1 MTQKRTSAL
10 RRTLERILPPN
21 VPADTMQG
29 IIIGSLAIGAL
40 TAAIDFTVH
49 YAATY
54 RGMFYWDGRLMDT
67 ALMGPFSAYVEPVV
81 IVFGVVVL
89 LALLWKRVRSKLT
102 TTKTNVDSVIGAEG
116 YVTEAIDNLSYTGR
130 VKLGG
135 FTWAAR
141 STSGAGIPVGTLV
154 KVERIEGVKVFVSPA
169 EVACKQ

>member
-1 MTQKRTSAL
+1 MFGSPIFLWLAL
-10 RRTLERILPPN
+10 FVVFLIVEAGTVALVSIWFAL
-21 VPADTMQG
+21 
-29 IIIGSLAIGAL
+29 GAL
-40 TAAIDFTVH
+40 AALASCVLGAEMWLQITV
-49 YAATY
+49 
-54 RGMFYWDGRLMDT
+54 FL
-67 ALMGPFSAYVEPVV
+67 VV
-81 IVFGVVVL
+81 SLVL
-89 LALLWKRVRSKLT
+89 LAVLWKRVRSKLT

-135 FTWAAR
+135 ITWAAR

>member
-1 MTQKRTSAL
+1 MFGSPIFLWLAL
-10 RRTLERILPPN
+10 FVVFLIVEAGTVALVSIWFAL
-21 VPADTMQG
+21 
-29 IIIGSLAIGAL
+29 GAL
-40 TAAIDFTVH
+40 AALVSCALGAEMWLQITV
-49 YAATY
+49 
-54 RGMFYWDGRLMDT
+54 FL
-67 ALMGPFSAYVEPVV
+67 VV
-81 IVFGVVVL
+81 SLVL

-135 FTWAAR
+135 ITWAAR
-141 STSGAGIPVGTLV
+141 STSGAGITVGTLV

>member
-1 MTQKRTSAL
+1 MFGSPIFLWLAL
-10 RRTLERILPPN
+10 FVVFLIVEAGTVALVSIWFAL
-21 VPADTMQG
+21 
-29 IIIGSLAIGAL
+29 GAL
-40 TAAIDFTVH
+40 AALVSCALGAEMWLQITV
-49 YAATY
+49 
-54 RGMFYWDGRLMDT
+54 FL
-67 ALMGPFSAYVEPVV
+67 VV
-81 IVFGVVVL
+81 SLVL
-89 LALLWKRVRSKLT
+89 LALLWKRGRSKLT

-135 FTWAAR
+135 ITWAAR

>member
-1 MTQKRTSAL
+1 MFGSPIFLWLAL
-10 RRTLERILPPN
+10 FVVFLIVEAGTVALVSIWFAL
-21 VPADTMQG
+21 
-29 IIIGSLAIGAL
+29 GAL
-40 TAAIDFTVH
+40 AALAACVLGAEMWLQITV
-49 YAATY
+49 
-54 RGMFYWDGRLMDT
+54 FL
-67 ALMGPFSAYVEPVV
+67 VV
-81 IVFGVVVL
+81 SLVL
-89 LALLWKRVRSKLT
+89 LAVLWKRVRSKLT

-135 FTWAAR
+135 ITWAAR

>member
-1 MTQKRTSAL
+1 MFGSPIFLWLAL
-10 RRTLERILPPN
+10 FVVFLIVEAGTVALVSIWFAL
-21 VPADTMQG
+21 
-29 IIIGSLAIGAL
+29 GAL
-40 TAAIDFTVH
+40 AALVSCALGAEMWLQITV
-49 YAATY
+49 
-54 RGMFYWDGRLMDT
+54 FLV
-67 ALMGPFSAYVEPVV
+67 FSL
-81 IVFGVVVL
+81 VL

-135 FTWAAR
+135 ITWAAR

>member
-1 MTQKRTSAL
+1 MFGSPIFLWLAL
-10 RRTLERILPPN
+10 FVVFLIVEAGTVALVSIWFAL
-21 VPADTMQG
+21 
-29 IIIGSLAIGAL
+29 GAL
-40 TAAIDFTVH
+40 AALLACVLGAAMWLQITV
-49 YAATY
+49 
-54 RGMFYWDGRLMDT
+54 FL
-67 ALMGPFSAYVEPVV
+67 VV
-81 IVFGVVVL
+81 SLVL
-89 LALLWKRVRSKLT
+89 LAVLWKRVRNKLT

-135 FTWAAR
+135 ITWAAR

>member
-1 MTQKRTSAL
+1 MF
-10 RRTLERILPPN
+10 
-21 VPADTMQG
+21 
-29 IIIGSLAIGAL
+29 GSLVIFWLALFVVFLIVEAGTVALVSIWFALGAL
-40 TAAIDFTVH
+40 AALAACVLGAEMWLQITV
-49 YAATY
+49 
-54 RGMFYWDGRLMDT
+54 FL
-67 ALMGPFSAYVEPVV
+67 VV
-81 IVFGVVVL
+81 SLVL
-89 LALLWKRVRSKLT
+89 LAVLWKRVRSKLT

-135 FTWAAR
+135 ITWAAR